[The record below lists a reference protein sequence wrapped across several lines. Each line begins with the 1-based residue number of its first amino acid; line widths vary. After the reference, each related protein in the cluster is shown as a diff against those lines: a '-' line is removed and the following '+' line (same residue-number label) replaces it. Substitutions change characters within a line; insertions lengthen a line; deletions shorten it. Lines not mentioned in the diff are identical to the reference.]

1 MTVTAVVPLPVG
13 YAERR
18 DAVFAPVAGLSAL
31 VRVVRALGEVG
42 VVVVAAARPLAAL
55 AREALVGQR
64 LSGVRV
70 VEAEAPGDRVQC
82 VAAGLRAVDTNGH
95 VVVHDIE
102 WPMVGTDTLKQ
113 IVATLHDGSV
123 AVLPVLPV
131 TDSVKAVDARGVV
144 TATEERSALRTVQY
158 PRGFAADVLAMLV
171 RQADSGSFDELE
183 AALTAGT
190 PLTLIDGDDEALSV
204 ELPRDADYL
213 AAVIAGR

>member
-1 MTVTAVVPLPVG
+1 
-13 YAERR
+13 
-18 DAVFAPVAGLSAL
+18 
-31 VRVVRALGEVG
+31 
-42 VVVVAAARPLAAL
+42 
-55 AREALVGQR
+55 
-64 LSGVRV
+64 
-70 VEAEAPGDRVQC
+70 
-82 VAAGLRAVDTNGH
+82 
-95 VVVHDIE
+95 
-102 WPMVGTDTLKQ
+102 MVGTDTLKQ